1 LIRQPNPATKRKK
14 SSTPHRSILN
24 RRARI
29 VQKRYDATAHLYD
42 SLYSEEQTYK
52 VKLIDA
58 FQLRFE
64 GMVLDIGCG
73 TGISMGWKGMERSV
87 GVDISKEMLELASG
101 KGYDAVQ
108 ADMCHLPFRD
118 RSFRAVTSITS
129 FHHATNRRMAL
140 KEAYRVLH
148 TGGYFFLTLLKAS
161 DWTKQ
166 LRQIR
171 RYRGFRS
178 VGFMDEGK
186 DYLLAMRK

>member
-1 LIRQPNPATKRKK
+1 MIRQPNPATKGTK
-14 SSTPHRSILN
+14 SRTRQKSALN

-52 VKLIDA
+52 LNLIDT
-58 FQLRFE
+58 FQLNFD

-73 TGISMGWKGMERSV
+73 TGISMGWKGVERSV
-87 GVDISKEMLELASG
+87 GVDISKKMLERASG
-101 KGYDAVQ
+101 KGYDTVQ

-118 RSFRAVTSITS
+118 RSFRAITSITS

-140 KEAYRVLH
+140 KEAYRVLS
-148 TGGYFFLTLLKAS
+148 TGGYFFITLLKAS
-161 DWTKQ
+161 DWLKQ
-166 LRQIR
+166 LRQVR
-171 RYRGFRS
+171 RHRGFRS
-178 VGFMDEGK
+178 VGSMDEGK